1 MLSWQNWI
9 QNISLYSYIW
19 MKMDIELIRTS
30 VQFSSVAQSCLT
42 LCDPMNCSITCFPV
56 FHCLPEF
63 AETHVHQVSDAIQP
77 YHSSSPPSPLAL
89 NISQYQGL
97 FQWVGSYIRR
107 QNIGSFS
114 FSISPSSE
122 YSGSISFRIDWFDLL
137 AIQGTLKSPPVPQF
151 ESINPAPQFKIINS
165 SALSLLYGPTLT
177 FIHDY
182 F

>member
-1 MLSWQNWI
+1 
-9 QNISLYSYIW
+9 

-97 FQWVGSYIRR
+97 FQ
-107 QNIGSFS
+107 
-114 FSISPSSE
+114 
-122 YSGSISFRIDWFDLL
+122 
-137 AIQGTLKSPPVPQF
+137 
-151 ESINPAPQFKIINS
+151 
-165 SALSLLYGPTLT
+165 
-177 FIHDY
+177 
-182 F
+182 